1 MKKKFFLILFIV
13 GLMVFLTPFIRR
25 EYTNYS
31 FFKKSE
37 AIQTGLNSLSEEDK
51 NKKLEQEKNEEIS
64 STIDALNEKKLTFK
78 SEQDEVGY
86 LIIPKINQVLPLF
99 LGAEDTHLA
108 NGVAQIKGTSLP
120 LEGLDSNTVIAGHRG
135 YYGALIF
142 RYLDQLEQGD
152 LVYVNYLGEEA
163 IYKVT
168 GQSVIKPANK
178 EELKPV
184 KGKELVTLFTC
195 HPYPQNSHRLLVRA
209 ERLKIEK
216 QEKQVVILK
225 ITKNVN
231 KKSSLLV
238 VTKENIVPKGILLI
252 GALILIY
259 SIVGLFK

>member
-1 MKKKFFLILFIV
+1 M
-13 GLMVFLTPFIRR
+13 
-25 EYTNYS
+25 NYS

-37 AIQTGLNSLSEEDK
+37 AIQTRLNSLSEEDK
-51 NKKLEQEKNEEIS
+51 KKKIDQEKNGEIS
-64 STIDALNEKKLTFK
+64 STIDTLNEKKLTFK

-99 LGAEDTHLA
+99 LGAEDAHLA

-168 GQSVIKPANK
+168 GQLVIKPTNK
-178 EELKPV
+178 EVLRPA

-195 HPYPQNSHRLLVRA
+195 HPYPQNSHRLLVKA

-216 QEKQVVILK
+216 QEKQVVISK
-225 ITKNVN
+225 ITKSMD
-231 KKSSLLV
+231 KKNSLLV
-238 VTKENIVPKGILLI
+238 VTKESIVPKGILLI

-259 SIVGLFK
+259 SIVCLFK

>member
-1 MKKKFFLILFIV
+1 
-13 GLMVFLTPFIRR
+13 MVFLTPFIRR
-25 EYTNYS
+25 EYMNYS

-37 AIQTGLNSLSEEDK
+37 AIQTRLNSLSEEDK
-51 NKKLEQEKNEEIS
+51 KKKIDQEKNGEIS
-64 STIDALNEKKLTFK
+64 STIDTLNEKKLTFK

-99 LGAEDTHLA
+99 LGAEDAHLA

-168 GQSVIKPANK
+168 GQLVIKPTNK
-178 EELKPV
+178 EVLRPA

-195 HPYPQNSHRLLVRA
+195 HPYPQNSHRLLVKA

-216 QEKQVVILK
+216 QEKQVVISK
-225 ITKNVN
+225 ITKSMD
-231 KKSSLLV
+231 KKNSLLV
-238 VTKENIVPKGILLI
+238 VTKESIVPKGILLI

-259 SIVGLFK
+259 SIVCLFK